1 MKISIITVVLNGAM
15 TIERNL
21 DSIAEQRTCH
31 ADLEHIVIDGRSTD
45 GTLEIL
51 QKWRNQI
58 EILISESDA
67 GLYDA
72 MNKGIRLAT
81 GDIVGILNADDY
93 YANRHVLRDVSTIF
107 QSSDVDAVFGDL
119 EYFNPSQPSIST
131 RLYRS
136 AHFTPEKLPRGLMPA
151 HPTLFLRKSVY
162 DRFGLFKPE
171 YKIAGDFDFIARIFK
186 SSELR
191 YVYVPQTLIRMQTGG
206 ISTKGIRSTFL
217 LNKEILRSCQENQIP
232 TNFLKLLLRYPKKIF
247 EYFPIRQS

>member
-1 MKISIITVVLNGAM
+1 MKVSIITVVLNGVA

-21 DSIAEQRTCH
+21 DSIADQRTCH
-31 ADLEHIVIDGRSTD
+31 DEIEHILIDGGSTD
-45 GTLEIL
+45 GTLEL
-51 QKWRNQI
+51 LHQRRNQI
-58 EILISESDA
+58 EVLISEPDS

-81 GDIVGILNADDY
+81 GDIVGTLNADDY
-93 YANRHVLRDVSTIF
+93 YANPQVLRDISQLF
-107 QSSDVDAVFGDL
+107 QSQKVDAVFGDL
-119 EYFNPSQPSIST
+119 EYFNPKRQTFTT

-136 AHFTPEKLPRGLMPA
+136 AHFTPEKLSSGMMPA

-186 SSELR
+186 NGDLN
-191 YVYVPQTLIRMQTGG
+191 YTYVPRILTRMQSGG
-206 ISTKGIRSTFL
+206 VSTRGLKSTIL

-232 TNFLKLLLRYPKKIF
+232 TNFLKLLLRYPKKLL
-247 EYFPIRQS
+247 EYVDK